1 MDSPKKEQESSSS
14 STPTSGA
21 NPMQGGGPAPA
32 DHHHQQ
38 PKRPHLSID
47 IPTASTAAMPRH
59 PVIAPTAAAAEHPA
73 PAAEADTIPTTPGSH
88 SSSGRTPGSCKP
100 PPAPQRTPS
109 FKLRQTVR
117 SLLPG
122 GGSFKSSV
130 RGYEASFSRLFSARI
145 ARTSSLPVNDD
156 DNSVVSG
163 PNFLSLHGADKT
175 PSDPAVDKAGMHR
188 SQSLPMNMKKFNS
201 AKSIKRMNSL
211 GGVYRVV
218 PSTPRNPATP
228 SNVVPD
234 IEPTES
240 GPGEEDGE
248 DIAEEEAVCR
258 ICMVELSEGSGTMKL
273 ECACKGELALA
284 HKDCALK
291 WFSIK
296 GTRTCEVCKVEV
308 QNLPVTLLRVQSVR
322 AEASRGGNGGANG
335 PQNARY
341 RLWHGTPIL
350 VIVSILAYF
359 CFLEQLLVGHN
370 GFAAL
375 AISLPFSCI
384 LGLFSSLTTSSM
396 VARRYVWIYGAIQFL
411 FVVFFT
417 HLFYR
422 YLHLQAVISI
432 ILATFAGFGVGMIGN
447 SIIVEILRW
456 RTIAPAQQRRARR
469 PRVAQQQQQQAPASS
484 QPTGQPSA
492 TQEGQ
497 RNAAGGDVENPVVPQ
512 E

>member
-1 MDSPKKEQESSSS
+1 MTAE
-14 STPTSGA
+14 
-21 NPMQGGGPAPA
+21 GPAPA
-32 DHHHQQ
+32 DQQQQ

-47 IPTASTAAMPRH
+47 VPAASSTAD
-59 PVIAPTAAAAEHPA
+59 V
-73 PAAEADTIPTTPGSH
+73 PAATPGSN
-88 SSSGRTPGSCKP
+88 SSSRTPGAGGDAPPKP
-100 PPAPQRTPS
+100 PPQRTPS
-109 FKLRQTVR
+109 LMLRQTVR

-130 RGYEASFSRLFSARI
+130 RGYEASFSRLFSARV
-145 ARTSSLPVNDD
+145 ARTLSDD
-156 DNSVVSG
+156 DGSVSG
-163 PNFLSLHGADKT
+163 PNFLSLHGVADKT
-175 PSDPAVDKAGMHR
+175 PTDPAVDKAGMHR
-188 SQSLPMNMKKFNS
+188 SQSLPMNLKKFNP

-218 PSTPRNPATP
+218 PSTPRASAAAP
-228 SNVVPD
+228 SNAVPD

-240 GPGEEDGE
+240 GAREEDDDGE

-258 ICMVELSEGSGTMKL
+258 ICMVELSEGTGTMKL

-308 QNLPVTLLRVQSVR
+308 QNLPVTLLRVQSMR
-322 AEASRGGNGGANG
+322 AEPSRGGTGGANG
-335 PQNARY
+335 PPHAQY

-359 CFLEQLLVGHN
+359 CFLEQLLVPHN

-396 VARRYVWIYGAIQFL
+396 VARRYVWIYAAIQFL

-456 RTIAPAQQRRARR
+456 RTIAPAQPHRARR
-469 PRVAQQQQQQAPASS
+469 PRVAQHQHQHQQQQAPASS
-484 QPTGQPSA
+484 QPSEQPSG
-492 TQEGQ
+492 TEEGPH
-497 RNAAGGDVENPVVPQ
+497 NAGGDVENPAGPPAQ
-512 E
+512 INRS